1 MKEYIL
7 EVKKIIPQTFC
18 KKIISYF
25 DNNYQD
31 AGTVGDGVNR
41 SIINKNVRNCLTR
54 SILDTKTFGEVLYS
68 NAIKEKIF
76 DCVSYYQKKFNH
88 VHITKISQL
97 DILRYD
103 FNEHKAGYKFHE
115 DFGLTTSERH
125 LSISICLNNEYTG
138 GEFVFKLDN
147 GSELTI
153 PQNVGDAVIF
163 PSNFMFPHQVN
174 KVTEGTRYA
183 LIGWVI

>member
-7 EVKKIIPQTFC
+7 EVKKIVPQTFC

-25 DNNYQD
+25 DNNYID
-31 AGTVGDGVNR
+31 AETVGTGVN
-41 SIINKNVRNCLTR
+41 KDVRNCVTR
-54 SILDTKTFGEVLYS
+54 SLLETKSFGEKICL

-76 DCVSYYQKKFNH
+76 HCVDHYKKKHDIRIN
-88 VHITKISQL
+88 KISQL
-97 DILRYD
+97 DLLKYD
-103 FNEHKAGYKFHE
+103 ANEFKAGYDFHQ
-115 DFGLTTSERH
+115 DFGSKVTERH
-125 LSISICLNNEYTG
+125 LSISICLNNEYEG
-138 GEFVFKLDN
+138 GEFVFDIPE
-147 GSELTI
+147 GHYTI

-174 KVTEGTRYA
+174 KITKGTRYA

>member
-25 DNNYQD
+25 DEDYFD
-31 AGTVGDGVNR
+31 AGTVGDAGSVVD
-41 SIINKNVRNCLTR
+41 KNIRNCLTK
-54 SILDTKTFGEVLYS
+54 SVLETKTFGESICS

-76 DCVSYYQKKFNH
+76 ECVSHYKEKFNNI
-88 VHITKISQL
+88 HISKISQL
-97 DILRYD
+97 DLLRYD
-103 FNEHKAGYKFHE
+103 ANEHKAGYKFHE
-115 DFGLTTSERH
+115 DFGLTCTERH
-125 LSISICLNNEYTG
+125 LSISICLNNEYEG
-138 GEFVFKLDN
+138 GEFVFDIPE
-147 GSELTI
+147 GHHVV

-174 KVTEGTRYA
+174 KITKGTRYA

>member
-25 DNNYQD
+25 DNNYRD
-31 AGTVGDGVNR
+31 AGTTGSG
-41 SIINKNVRNCLTR
+41 INKNIRNCLTR
-54 SILDTKTFGEVLYS
+54 SFFDTKSFGEKLCL
-68 NAIKEKIF
+68 NAVQEKIF
-76 DCVSYYQKKFNH
+76 DCVKHYQKKYDIN
-88 VHITKISQL
+88 IEKISQL

-103 FNEHKAGYKFHE
+103 ANEFKAGYDFHQ
-115 DFGLTTSERH
+115 DFGREVTERH
-125 LSISICLNNEYTG
+125 LSISICLNNEYKG
-138 GEFVFKLDN
+138 GEFVFN
-147 GSELTI
+147 IPEGHYTI

-174 KVTEGTRYA
+174 KVTKGTRYA

>member
-18 KKIISYF
+18 EKIISYF
-25 DNNYQD
+25 DKDYID
-31 AGTVGDGVNR
+31 ALISDSPNA
-41 SIINKNVRNCLTR
+41 NKNIRNCLTR
-54 SILDTKTFGEVLYS
+54 SVLETKTFGEVLFS

-76 DCVSYYQKKFNH
+76 DCVSHYKKKFNNI
-88 VHITKISQL
+88 HITKISQL
-97 DILRYD
+97 DILKYE

-115 DFGLTTSERH
+115 DFGLHCLERH
-125 LSISICLNNEYTG
+125 LSISICLNNEYEG
-138 GEFVFKLDN
+138 GEFVFELHD
-147 GSELTI
+147 GSHLTI

-174 KVTEGTRYA
+174 KITKGTRYA

>member
-31 AGTVGDGVNR
+31 AGTTGAGVN
-41 SIINKNVRNCLTR
+41 KNIRNCLTR
-54 SILDTKTFGEVLYS
+54 NLLVPQTFGEKICL
-68 NAIKEKIF
+68 NAVKEKIF
-76 DCVSYYQKKFNH
+76 DCVAHYKTKHDINIQ
-88 VHITKISQL
+88 KISQL
-97 DILRYD
+97 DILKYET
-103 FNEHKAGYKFHE
+103 NEFKAGYDFHQ
-115 DFGLTTSERH
+115 DFGFKCQERH
-125 LSISICLNNEYTG
+125 LSISVCLNNEYEG
-138 GEFVFKLDN
+138 GEFVFN
-147 GSELTI
+147 IPGGHYTI

-163 PSNFMFPHQVN
+163 PSNFMFSHQVN
-174 KVTEGTRYA
+174 KITKGTRYA

>member
-31 AGTVGDGVNR
+31 ASTASVDGSVV
-41 SIINKNVRNCLTR
+41 NKNIRNCLTKN
-54 SILDTKTFGEVLYS
+54 ILETKTFGELICS

-76 DCVSYYQKKFNH
+76 ECVSHYKEKFTNI
-88 VHITKISQL
+88 HINKISQL

-103 FNEHKAGYKFHE
+103 ANEHKAGYKFHE
-115 DFGLTTSERH
+115 DFGLTCTERH
-125 LSISICLNNEYTG
+125 LSISICLNNKYEG
-138 GEFVFKLDN
+138 GEFVFKLGD
-147 GSELTI
+147 GSQLTI
-153 PQNVGDAVIF
+153 PQNTGDAVIF

-174 KVTEGTRYA
+174 KVTKGTRYA

>member
-25 DNNYQD
+25 DKNYVD
-31 AGTVGDGVNR
+31 ALTSN
-41 SIINKNVRNCLTR
+41 SPNANKNIRNCLTR
-54 SILDTKTFGEVLYS
+54 SILETKTFGEVLCS

-76 DCVSYYQKKFNH
+76 DCVSHYKKKFNH

-97 DILRYD
+97 DILKYE

-115 DFGLTTSERH
+115 DFGVNSSERH
-125 LSISICLNNEYTG
+125 LSISICLNNEYEG
-138 GEFVFKLDN
+138 GEFVFKLND
-147 GSELTI
+147 GSHLTI

-163 PSNFMFPHQVN
+163 PSNFIFPHQVN
-174 KVTEGTRYA
+174 KITKGTRYA